1 MGPAGPLFTPTS
13 MWAPH
18 WTPFPP
24 TRSRSLAGVVGLRQS
39 YKKVAC
45 PSVPGWGGP
54 VMGVCSVPFKS
65 TEASP
70 RTGKGL
76 HVFSE
81 VEFPC
86 VLHEE
91 EVSRVR

>member
-1 MGPAGPLFTPTS
+1 
-13 MWAPH
+13 
-18 WTPFPP
+18 
-24 TRSRSLAGVVGLRQS
+24 
-39 YKKVAC
+39 
-45 PSVPGWGGP
+45 
-54 VMGVCSVPFKS
+54 MGVCSVPFKS

-70 RTGKGL
+70 RTGKDL